1 MMKRF
6 WTVLAGLVALAS
18 TPVAAETIRVPAHSA
33 SSDPQFLTVQM
44 ISLGNFE
51 GDDGAALSHMVE
63 AQLARFRV
71 DGQPLFDVRV
81 GGNGRVSD
89 AVATGSAN
97 ASVEKFPA
105 WQKREICL
113 EKGPDKVCTKF
124 GDVPMDCLR
133 RVISTNVRLRFHAP
147 VDGRVL
153 LTNGNTRRDEKVIC
167 PDDTSGP
174 QTVEEVVADLMYSAM
189 FAILPQFSP
198 NLGEVGVSLHENTNG
213 IAKADIK
220 RFKNAVKLTQKNN
233 AAGCAEFDA
242 MYANDRGSN
251 ALAFNT
257 GLCAE
262 RWENTERAV
271 EIYQNMPSEPHVRD
285 ALSRLEINRR
295 ALAEIAARK
304 EWIAGRQK

>member
-1 MMKRF
+1 MMNRF
-6 WTVLAGLVALAS
+6 WAAFVGLVALAS
-18 TPVAAETIRVPAHSA
+18 APLAAETIRVPAHSG
-33 SSDPQFLTVQM
+33 SSSPEFLTVQT
-44 ISLGNFE
+44 ISLGKFD

-71 DGQPLFDVRV
+71 EGQPLFDVRV
-81 GGNGRVSD
+81 AGSGRVSD
-89 AVATGSAN
+89 AVVTGSAN

-113 EKGPDKVCTKF
+113 EKDVDRVCLKY

-133 RVISTNVRLRFHAP
+133 RVVSTNVQLRFHAP

-153 LTNGNTRRDEKVIC
+153 LTNGNQRRDDKVIC
-167 PDDTSGP
+167 PDDSSGP
-174 QTVEEVVADLMYSAM
+174 PTVEETVSDLMSASM
-189 FAILPQFSP
+189 WSILPQFSP
-198 NLGEVGVSLHENTNG
+198 SQGELNVKLHENTNG
-213 IAKADIK
+213 IPKSDIK
-220 RFKNAVKLTQKNN
+220 RFKNAVKLTQRNSS
-233 AAGCAEFDA
+233 AGCAEFDA
-242 MYANDRGSN
+242 MYANDRASN

-262 RWENTERAV
+262 NSGNTERALA
-271 EIYQNMPSEPHVRD
+271 IYQNMPSEAHVRA
-285 ALSRLEINRR
+285 ALDRLETNRR

>member
-1 MMKRF
+1 MIKRF
-6 WTVLAGLVALAS
+6 WRICAAFAVLVSVPA
-18 TPVAAETIRVPAHSA
+18 AAETIRVPSHS
-33 SSDPQFLTVQM
+33 SSSSPEFLTVQT
-44 ISLGNFE
+44 ISLGTFE

-63 AQLARFRV
+63 AQLTRFRV

-81 GGNGRVSD
+81 AGNGRASD
-89 AVATGSAN
+89 AIVTGAAN

-113 EKGPDKVCTKF
+113 EKDVDRVCLKY

-133 RVISTNVRLRFHAP
+133 RVVSTNVQLRFYAP

-153 LTNGNTRRDEKVIC
+153 LTNGNTRRDDKVIC

-174 QTVEEVVADLMYSAM
+174 RTVEEIVSDLMSASM
-189 FAILPQFSP
+189 FSILPQFSP
-198 NLGEVGVSLHENTNG
+198 YLGELNVSLHENTNG

-220 RFKNAVKLTQKNN
+220 RFKNAIKLTQRNP

-242 MYANDRGSN
+242 MYANDRTSN
-251 ALAFNT
+251 ALSFNT

-262 RWENTERAV
+262 NSGNPERAIA
-271 EIYQNMPSEPHVRD
+271 IYQNMPAEQHVRA
-285 ALSRLEINRR
+285 ALDRLETNRR

>member
-1 MMKRF
+1 MTKRF
-6 WTVLAGLVALAS
+6 WAVFAGLVALAS
-18 TPVAAETIRVPAHSA
+18 APLAAETIRVPAHSG
-33 SSDPQFLTVQM
+33 SSHPEFLTVQT
-44 ISLGNFE
+44 ISLGKFE

-81 GGNGRVSD
+81 AGSGRVSD
-89 AVATGSAN
+89 AIVTGSAN

-133 RVISTNVRLRFHAP
+133 RIVSINVQLRFHAP
-147 VDGRVL
+147 VDGRLL
-153 LTNGNTRRDEKVIC
+153 LTNSNQRREDKVIC
-167 PDDTSGP
+167 PDDSSGP
-174 QTVEEVVADLMYSAM
+174 PTVEETVSNLMSASM
-189 FAILPQFSP
+189 WSILPQFSP
-198 NLGEVGVSLHENTNG
+198 SLGELNVKLHENTNG
-213 IAKADIK
+213 IPKADIK
-220 RFKNAVKLTQKNN
+220 RFKNAVKLTQRNPS
-233 AAGCAEFDA
+233 AGCAEFDA
-242 MYANDRGSN
+242 MYANDRMSN
-251 ALAFNT
+251 ALSFNT

-262 RWENTERAV
+262 NSANTERAL
-271 EIYQNMPSEPHVRD
+271 EIYQNMPSEAHVRA
-285 ALSRLEINRR
+285 ALDRLETNRR